1 MAVPKILIVDDEPQ
15 NVMLLRLYLRQLG
28 YDSVGVENA
37 IVALEIL
44 DSSFDLVLCDV
55 LMPEM
60 NGFEMVQAL
69 RKRPD
74 IQDIPV
80 IMVTTLAE
88 KADRLRAVE
97 AGANDYI
104 TKPVDLLEL
113 RVRAASML
121 KVKAQQ
127 DEIRSFQLELSE
139 LVEART
145 LELRRALQ
153 ELDQAHAEVIQRLS
167 AAAEFKDEETGNH
180 IVRMA
185 RYCALIAQRL
195 GHNTRFVDLLLASSP
210 MHDVGK
216 IGIPDHI
223 LHKPGKLNAQEWEI
237 MKTHTTAGARILESG
252 TSEYIRMG
260 ATIALSHHEKWDGS
274 GYPLGL
280 SGGSIPLEGRICAVA
295 DVFDALTSKRP
306 YKDAFP
312 LDKALDIMRAGRG
325 IHFDPRILDVF
336 LDNLDQVLIIKDA
349 MQE

>member
-153 ELDQAHAEVIQRLS
+153 DLDQAHAEVIQRLS

-195 GHNTRFVDLLLASSP
+195 GHNARFVDLLQASSP

-223 LHKPGKLNAQEWEI
+223 LHKPGKLNAQEWEV

-274 GYPLGL
+274 GYPLCL